1 MKQISYASY
10 GMIFMVKDKGRLLLF
25 SVCYFVCALVPRIP
39 ALPLKESTNLVLDDS
54 SILTQSCATQDASDF
69 QVGKTFIGEIADLC
83 ASPEG
88 DLVSSAIKN
97 VGLTCTAISV
107 VDAVFTFKERHQVN
121 SKTSLAIECEVYSD
135 IRFKNYS
142 YAFPSQF
149 FDVLTDNGWSIQ
161 SYSTQKTSVYDDE
174 VQYRKFSTSDR
185 ACTGGYTFFGIFDPA
200 SAHAVSDTMLESIL
214 NSVEGDTKISSYSI
228 HSADPDRD
236 GGTRGLSSLW
246 VNQNAIVYSSND
258 VEPVDWSV
266 KVCEF
271 SVVQS
276 SIKKKDTSSR
286 DKKSG
291 QTVILVIVILVILV
305 LALFFCTTK

>member
-1 MKQISYASY
+1 MNKNYDKLNLSTCQKSHNSIKTSY
-10 GMIFMVKDKGRLLLF
+10 
-25 SVCYFVCALVPRIP
+25 
-39 ALPLKESTNLVLDDS
+39 
-54 SILTQSCATQDASDF
+54 
-69 QVGKTFIGEIADLC
+69 
-83 ASPEG
+83 
-88 DLVSSAIKN
+88 
-97 VGLTCTAISV
+97 
-107 VDAVFTFKERHQVN
+107 N
-121 SKTSLAIECEVYSD
+121 SKAL
-135 IRFKNYS
+135 
-142 YAFPSQF
+142 
-149 FDVLTDNGWSIQ
+149 
-161 SYSTQKTSVYDDE
+161 E

-185 ACTGGYTFFGIFDPA
+185 ACTGGYTFFGILDPA

-291 QTVILVIVILVILV
+291 QTVILVIIILVILV
-305 LALFFCTTK
+305 LALFFALRNDGAI